1 MNGHRN
7 GKIETVAI
15 LGGGP
20 AASTLAT
27 LLAREGVR
35 VAIFHRPK
43 RAPLLVGES
52 LVPAII
58 LILRRL
64 GVEDEVR
71 SYGKYKPGAIF
82 NMNEWGDFPFTF
94 ADFCGKMPD
103 YAFNVPRIK
112 FEATLL
118 DCAKCAGAKVIETEA
133 KVERVAGEDK
143 VRLSAE
149 TLAACGAPANPI

>member
-1 MNGHRN
+1 MLPTNRWNKMNNHSN
-7 GKIETVAI
+7 GKIKSVAI
-15 LGGGP
+15 VGAGP

-27 LLAREGVR
+27 LLARDGVK
-35 VAIFHRPK
+35 VALLHRP
-43 RAPLLVGES
+43 RAAALRVGES

-103 YAFNVPRIK
+103 YAYNVPRIK

-118 DCAKCAGAKVIETEA
+118 ECAKRAGAKVVATEA
-133 KVERVAGEDK
+133 KEIGRASCRERV
-143 VRLSAE
+143 
-149 TLAACGAPANPI
+149 